1 MLKHI
6 ILGVLF
12 CALCINV
19 DIYAQKSA
27 PKPTVAAKVEGLEL
41 PEMVLAS
48 ANDQFVT
55 IEAKTKGNVKWL
67 VICDKKI
74 NYMEDSDKKSIILGT
89 IPEDTAVYIVAIADV
104 NGKMTDFVS
113 TKVVQKKNEI
123 KKQESEPEKL
133 DYKIRWH

>member
-12 CALCINV
+12 SVLCINV
-19 DIYAQKSA
+19 DIHAQKSA
-27 PKPTVAAKVEGLEL
+27 PKPSVAAKVEGLEL
-41 PEMVLAS
+41 PEIVLAS

-55 IEAKTKGNVKWL
+55 VEAKTKGTVKWL
-67 VICDKKI
+67 VICEKPVK
-74 NYMEDSDKKSIILGT
+74 YMEDPDKKSIILGT
-89 IPEDTAVYIVAIADV
+89 IPENTAVYIVAVADV
-104 NGKMTDFVS
+104 NGKMTDFAS
-113 TKVVQKKNEI
+113 TKVVQKKSEI